1 MSKQIICIKARSHSN
16 FELYLIGEK
25 YDIPYDFLVD
35 YKKDKEVYKFWTEVG
50 SGIISAFEE
59 RPTEKDRNFVALV
72 PLTDREKNS
81 LLAITPLRT
90 GEVIN
95 KYKGDIEEKEQEF
108 KALMVEIEKKK
119 QEMLNRKYDPSNI
132 VCINAK
138 SSPEQIFS
146 VCVSHDVDFTEV
158 MFFLESNPS
167 ANINRVWFE
176 KETSALVAYNYI
188 YTIASSFMSNQEKF
202 EVNPSCLIPKPAIN
216 RMSKNPVPTPK
227 LKVNQKSLNE
237 YIKAND
243 EGFLINIPKFER
255 VLESGIDIKEEPVS
269 IDLDMFD
276 VEELKSLL
284 QTAVEDED
292 YESAAVL
299 RDAIN
304 EIESK
309 NKKK

>member
-1 MSKQIICIKARSHSN
+1 MNKQTICIKARSHTD

-35 YKKDKEVYKFWTEVG
+35 YKKDREVYKFWTEVG

-59 RPTEKDRNFVALV
+59 RPNEKDRNFVALV
-72 PLTDREKNS
+72 PLTEREKNAI
-81 LLAITPLRT
+81 LAINPLRA
-90 GEVIN
+90 GEIIN

-108 KALMVEIEKKK
+108 KSLMATIEKKK

-138 SSPEQIFS
+138 ASVEQIFS

-188 YTIASSFMSNQEKF
+188 YTIASSFMSNHEKF
-202 EVNPSCLIPKPAIN
+202 EVNPSCLIPKAAIN
-216 RMSKNPVPTPK
+216 RMSKKPLQTPK
-227 LKVNQKSLNE
+227 LKVNQKSLDE

-243 EGFLINIPKFER
+243 EGFFISIPKFER

-269 IDLDMFD
+269 IDLDIFD

-292 YESAAVL
+292 YESAAAL